1 MSPKIHPKWKYFA
14 HAITS
19 EFPIALPGLSSLLTD
34 QSNLSSEERCLSSH
48 TSAQELSS
56 CHFVELPPPE
66 DKIIYFFVSFL
77 GLFNVTCKKVKKK
90 IKTVLKFRLTGVQL
104 LASPAYLMPQRMS
117 ASIESSWD
125 IYDLACVCMPGP
137 CMSFLRL

>member
-14 HAITS
+14 HAMWSVITS

-48 TSAQELSS
+48 TSAKNFLLVILLQ
-56 CHFVELPPPE
+56 LPPPG

-77 GLFNVTCKKVKKK
+77 GLFNVTCKK
-90 IKTVLKFRLTGVQL
+90 
-104 LASPAYLMPQRMS
+104 S
-117 ASIESSWD
+117 
-125 IYDLACVCMPGP
+125 
-137 CMSFLRL
+137 